1 MPAVYEV
8 SANDTLKGIMYG
20 VPICKFGTGETKI
33 IVLVMFLLVLAAYSH
48 TDKQVTT

>member
-33 IVLVMFLLVLAAYSH
+33 IVLVMFLLVLE
-48 TDKQVTT
+48 VFILGCI